1 MPAPTDAVTREQK
14 EAFQRA
20 QRPSSASRLHQ
31 EKLRALWPDIRQ
43 KLEAG
48 WSVAEVWQELHRVVG
63 LHCSL
68 RTFYRAIKAL
78 SLAPS
83 VGPAAGQ
90 DPGRN
95 ATPAPPAPAPTGW
108 PKPLGEAPSSA
119 SRKSMT
125 DLLNEPP

>member
-83 VGPAAGQ
+83 VGPAAAQ
-90 DPGRN
+90 DPGLV
-95 ATPAPPAPAPTGW
+95 AAPAPTGW